1 MKTAL
6 PACCLLI
13 IAVLATCALAQ
24 EPAAPLLLQGHR
36 TRVAS
41 LAVSPDGRLL
51 ASGGGDKGGLLGF
64 GKPAWLDCTV
74 RLWDIASGN
83 LLHTL
88 EGHQQTITH
97 LAFSRDSKR
106 LLSGS
111 TDNTV
116 RVWDA
121 QSGQFIRRFA
131 GARGALSGD
140 GQLIAV
146 APADGPIDLFDVRT
160 GEQQQQMVGH
170 INGVTLLAFSP
181 DGKML
186 ISAGRDNA
194 LRAWDLG
201 TGKAIA
207 SMTGAGFIQCMAIAV
222 DGKTIITA
230 GQDRVLRTWDTG
242 TWKPAGEHDL
252 GAVQAMALSPD
263 AARLAT
269 LNGEEL
275 KIWDVVAARSIHTL
289 RTDKLLNHLAITPD
303 GKHLFAVSPISTHVI
318 IYPMP

>member
-1 MKTAL
+1 MKTVL

-13 IAVLATCALAQ
+13 IAVLAACVIGQ

-36 TRVAS
+36 TKVAS

-74 RLWDIASGN
+74 RVWDIASGN

-230 GQDRVLRTWDTG
+230 GQDR
-242 TWKPAGEHDL
+242 K
-252 GAVQAMALSPD
+252 S
-263 AARLAT
+263 
-269 LNGEEL
+269 
-275 KIWDVVAARSIHTL
+275 VV
-289 RTDKLLNHLAITPD
+289 
-303 GKHLFAVSPISTHVI
+303 
-318 IYPMP
+318 

>member
-1 MKTAL
+1 MKIAL

-13 IAVLATCALAQ
+13 IAVLAACAIGQ

-36 TRVAS
+36 TKVAS

-64 GKPAWLDCTV
+64 GKPAWLDCAV
-74 RLWDIASGN
+74 RVWDIASGK

-88 EGHQQTITH
+88 EGHQQTVTH
-97 LAFSRDSKR
+97 LAFSRDNKR

-111 TDNTV
+111 PDNTV

-121 QSGQFIRRFA
+121 QSGQLICQFM
-131 GARGALSGD
+131 GARGALSSD
-140 GQLIAV
+140 GQIIAV

-207 SMTGAGFIQCMAIAV
+207 SMTGAGFAV
-222 DGKTIITA
+222 CLGCPADGKSIITA

-242 TWKPAGEHDL
+242 TWKLAGEHEL
-252 GAVQAMALSPD
+252 GDVQAMALSPD
-263 AARLAT
+263 GARLAT
-269 LNGEEL
+269 LSGEEL
-275 KIWDVVAARSIHTL
+275 KIWDVAAARAIHTL

-303 GKHLFAVSPISTHVI
+303 GKRLFAVSPISTHVM